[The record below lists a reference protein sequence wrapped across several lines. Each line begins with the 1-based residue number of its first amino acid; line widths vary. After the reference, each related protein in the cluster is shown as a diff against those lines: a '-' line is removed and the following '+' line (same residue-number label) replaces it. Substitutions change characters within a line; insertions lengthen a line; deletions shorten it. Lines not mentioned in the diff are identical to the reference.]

1 MSTNTES
8 NKYTILFAV
17 GMVIVVGSL
26 LAFTASSLKPNIK
39 ENERMEKQQ
48 NILYAMGINEN
59 GDNDIVFVSTDKAA
73 SEFSKY
79 ISKQLIVDALG
90 GSIEDNEAYLID
102 IKKEQA
108 KAKNGQ
114 VRNLPLF
121 VGEKEGETFYI
132 APIRGKGLWD
142 AIWGYIAM
150 DENMVVK
157 GAYFDHKG
165 ETPGL
170 GANIKQR
177 YFMDD
182 FYGEKLLTES
192 GEFKGITV
200 AKGNNDPKN
209 LDKSSLSYWLNL
221 LQNLEC
227 EKNIFLTLNPY
238 FEIDETKILKK
249 VKFTHPYFDQSAL
262 TYQSKLKNLQNKRNI
277 LFCGSYFGYGFHEDG
292 IKSSIEMLKNLND

>member
-8 NKYTILFAV
+8 NKYTLLFAI
-17 GMVIVVGSL
+17 GMVIIVGSL
-26 LAFTASSLKPNIK
+26 LAFTASSLKPNII

-48 NILYAMGINEN
+48 NILYAMGVNEN
-59 GDNDIVFVSTDKAA
+59 GANDIVFISTDKVAE
-73 SEFSKY
+73 EFSKY
-79 ISKQLIVDALG
+79 ISKQLVVDTSGNAV
-90 GSIEDNEAYLID
+90 ENDKAYLID
-102 IKKEQA
+102 VKKEQA

-114 VRNLPLF
+114 ARALPLF
-121 VGEKEGETFYI
+121 VGEKEGQTFYV

-150 DENMVVK
+150 DENMVIQ

-182 FYGEKLLTES
+182 FYGEKLLTDA

-209 LDKSSLSYWLNL
+209 LIKDDYEVDALAGATITGDGVTAMIKSDLKLYLPFF
-221 LQNLEC
+221 
-227 EKNIFLTLNPY
+227 KN
-238 FEIDETKILKK
+238 
-249 VKFTHPYFDQSAL
+249 
-262 TYQSKLKNLQNKRNI
+262 LKNQSN
-277 LFCGSYFGYGFHEDG
+277 
-292 IKSSIEMLKNLND
+292 